1 MLITRLDRNGFDLYI
16 PAWKWMMVP
25 SRGCACSGYFALNNY
40 QGMVKRTLLATVG
53 AQVCCLVAVGQ
64 PTFDAGYALG
74 VGYGPGVYAA
84 ARDDRQ
90 GFWVFKANGSQA
102 TAAIHVDS
110 VGTLLEGVEYSGL
123 GMGAPIKA
131 WTLPDSSMF
140 VQTWSGGLRISRSGE
155 ALGSFVLSDS
165 NNTMFRIAA
174 GAVSR
179 GTFYRPWMQDVGQWL
194 LGDLSIQRMDLNGN
208 ILAQK
213 SFLNDSLHL
222 KIEVA
227 EFAGRNN
234 LLLAGRSFRENTPVL
249 AVVCLDSLLN
259 LKWARTGP
267 QLTINS
273 NVPMLIKTFMDGT
286 FATIWD
292 GNDYSQNGGILHM
305 DTMGN
310 PITFRRHNIGN
321 IGDIAFLPDGGWL
334 FLHGGGLG
342 NGALVSKFNAE
353 GELLSSTRLHGEFW
367 GQLWAG
373 PQPDLWYATNG
384 IWTPTDLTVACFD
397 PDTADCTPLFQWPGW
412 ILEDTLS
419 TRPIELVESSFAI
432 TSTPASVARSP
443 LPVVRTVYCGTIGI
457 HGPTAGPS
465 PGCTQLPFSGS
476 AFTVKVPS
484 ALSSSAELHLTDMW
498 GRELPTTGASW
509 ETTTNESSR
518 LLLPATNATAMVV
531 LRILAGERA
540 YTCKLLNMEP

>member
-1 MLITRLDRNGFDLYI
+1 M
-16 PAWKWMMVP
+16 KWTL
-25 SRGCACSGYFALNNY
+25 FAMAGL
-40 QGMVKRTLLATVG
+40 
-53 AQVCCLVAVGQ
+53 QVCSTSAIAQ

-84 ARDDRQ
+84 SRDDRQ
-90 GFWVFKANGSQA
+90 GFWVFKANGTGA
-102 TAAIHVDS
+102 MAAIHVDS
-110 VGTLLEGVEYSGL
+110 AGTLLEGVEYSGL

-155 ALGSFVLSDS
+155 TLGSFVLSDS
-165 NNTMFRIAA
+165 DNTMFRIAE
-174 GAVSR
+174 GALSR
-179 GTFYRPWMQDVGQWL
+179 GIFYRPWAQDVGQWL
-194 LGDLSIQRMDLNGN
+194 PGDPSVQRMDLHGN

-213 SFLNDSLHL
+213 SFMNDSLHL

-249 AVVCLDSLLN
+249 AVVCLDTLLN

-267 QLTINS
+267 QVTINS

-292 GNDYSQNGGILHM
+292 GNDYSHNGGILQM

-310 PITFRRHNIGN
+310 TIKFRRHNIGN

-342 NGALVSKFNAE
+342 NSALVSKLNAE
-353 GELLSSTRLHGEFW
+353 GELLSSTRLHGEYW

-373 PQPDLWYATNG
+373 PQPDLWYATSG

-397 PDTADCTPLFQWPGW
+397 PDTADCTPLIQWPGW
-412 ILEDTLS
+412 ILEDTIG
-419 TRPIELVESSFAI
+419 THPMELVESAVTI
-432 TSTPASVARSP
+432 TSTPASVVKSP

-465 PGCTQLPFSGS
+465 PGCTQLPFSSS
-476 AFTVKVPS
+476 AFMVQVPV
-484 ALSSSAELHLTDMW
+484 AMSSSAELQLTDMW
-498 GRELPTTGASW
+498 GRELPTTGATW
-509 ETTTNESSR
+509 ETMATGSSR
-518 LLLPATNATAMVV
+518 LHLPATGASGMVV

-540 YTCKLLNMEP
+540 YTCKLLNTGP